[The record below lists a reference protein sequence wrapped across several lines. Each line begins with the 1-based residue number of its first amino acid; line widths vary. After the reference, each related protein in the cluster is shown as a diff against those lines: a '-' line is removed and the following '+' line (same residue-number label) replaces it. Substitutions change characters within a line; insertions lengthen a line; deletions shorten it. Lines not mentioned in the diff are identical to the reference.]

1 MPDTVESKD
10 VNPTASSNTVLVSGF
25 NLSSSQSEVKKKIS
39 KPPLGGGTAQPAHPC
54 LPCSR

>member
-39 KPPLGGGTAQPAHPC
+39 NCKEYYHAKTKDNV
-54 LPCSR
+54 